1 VSFHHFSSEA
11 RASLRVLAGRRIE
24 PGGSAW
30 AQLRLSA
37 PLAFSPGDRFV
48 LRRMSPVSTIGGG
61 VVLDP
66 LAPPLARR
74 PAAEVSALL
83 DRLEH
88 GSLEE
93 RLGLWIG
100 EAREAGA
107 SEGDLAVRAG
117 VSAAEVRS
125 VLADSLSAGR
135 VRALR
140 RSPDRYLAEP
150 VLTLLVER
158 ARSEIAAYVQAGS
171 GAVGMP
177 RSTLLSRLLPGAETT
192 WTEAVESV
200 LVERGAFVAAGEEA
214 RAPGRDDLPG
224 RERELSLRIA
234 DVFRQRGLS
243 PPSPA
248 EVAEV
253 VQHRQKVVEGL
264 IGYLVKRGALVRLP
278 GGWIVAREAVED
290 VVARL
295 RASGKGGIEIAE
307 FKEMFGLSRKL
318 AIPLLEHLDGEK
330 VTRRVGDRREL
341 LPWAKDAR

>member
-1 VSFHHFSSEA
+1 FA
-11 RASLRVLAGRRIE
+11 
-24 PGGSAW
+24 
-30 AQLRLSA
+30 
-37 PLAFSPGDRFV
+37 PGDRFV

-74 PAAEVSALL
+74 PAAELALL
-83 DRLEH
+83 LERLEH

-100 EAREAGA
+100 EKREAGT
-107 SEGDLAVRAG
+107 SELDLAVRAG

-125 VLADSLSAGR
+125 ALGGPLSDGR
-135 VRALR
+135 IHALR

-150 VLTLLVER
+150 VLGALVEK
-158 ARSEIAAYVQAGS
+158 ARSEIAAYVETGN

-177 RSTLLSRLLPGAETT
+177 RSTLMSRLLPGAETT
-192 WTEAVESV
+192 WTEAVESALV
-200 LVERGAFVAAGEEA
+200 LRGAFVAAGEEA
-214 RAPGRDDLPG
+214 RIPGRNDLPG
-224 RERELSLRIA
+224 RERELSERIA

-253 VQHRQKVVEGL
+253 VQHRPKVVEGL
-264 IGYLVKRGALVRLP
+264 IGYLVKRGTLVRLP
-278 GGWIVAREAVED
+278 GGWIVARDAVDD
-290 VVARL
+290 VVRRL

-307 FKEMFGLSRKL
+307 FKEMFNLSRKL

-330 VTRRVGDRREL
+330 VTRRVGDRREIL
-341 LPWAKDAR
+341 NG